1 MSTTGHQALGGAE
14 NGWLI
19 KAEYGDNIDLLA
31 IARRLMGMELADS
44 INDTKME
51 KLETDKSKGVVISN
65 LVVALQHAN
74 SGGSIY
80 ISADTEWAVFK
91 HVELAATY
99 SAGIS
104 LWGFCL
110 HMALRDDLLSLI
122 PVECVQKFREWI
134 KLNDVAVALYFG
146 KVDTAKAGLTNPK
159 LPPRPGSRR
168 VAPSITS
175 IQAGLA
181 VSATIK
187 LTEKKHGVMS
197 KWVADNKGELQLEG
211 HISTQSIGMSAKIPS
226 EVKLGNKDER
236 TGVHNFEIAGSFG
249 FDIEGGVIK
258 LGLYATMRIHC
269 PTVTEDIIHV
279 EEAGLTINT
288 TGGIGIEGRIDG
300 PLRKVFGLEGLE
312 ARGLS
317 ALGVLSLAEEGL
329 PEQLGLSGALELAET
344 NSTGEYVP
352 PSTLSISF
360 HLGGRVL
367 PRKCKTP
374 SSPCSAR
381 QESR

>member
-1 MSTTGHQALGGAE
+1 MSASGGGLPVGALVRFAQRKMKTGSSAQFQDQAFKIDYPENSGLGVLDETEIQDFIFIVGKGEESGKYGIDEFSISASSDLHLEIWHDKKLRLERVTLQAGYEAQVGFNFNFGSEFYIDEHIILATMGYGRLLSRGFFGDVSTTGHQALGGAE

-19 KAEYGDNIDLLA
+19 KAKYGDNIDLLA

-122 PVECVQKFREWI
+122 PVECLQKFREWI

-146 KVDTAKAGLTNPK
+146 KVNTAKA
-159 LPPRPGSRR
+159 
-168 VAPSITS
+168 
-175 IQAGLA
+175 
-181 VSATIK
+181 
-187 LTEKKHGVMS
+187 
-197 KWVADNKGELQLEG
+197 
-211 HISTQSIGMSAKIPS
+211 
-226 EVKLGNKDER
+226 
-236 TGVHNFEIAGSFG
+236 
-249 FDIEGGVIK
+249 
-258 LGLYATMRIHC
+258 
-269 PTVTEDIIHV
+269 
-279 EEAGLTINT
+279 
-288 TGGIGIEGRIDG
+288 
-300 PLRKVFGLEGLE
+300 
-312 ARGLS
+312 
-317 ALGVLSLAEEGL
+317 
-329 PEQLGLSGALELAET
+329 
-344 NSTGEYVP
+344 
-352 PSTLSISF
+352 
-360 HLGGRVL
+360 
-367 PRKCKTP
+367 
-374 SSPCSAR
+374 CSA
-381 QESR
+381 SR